1 MKKLICMLLAMLVL
15 GMGFAGC
22 KSETPDATPT
32 ATSPSAF
39 HNPTEP
45 PVETE
50 PVEML
55 NLPIPQ
61 GFSNSMGTPASEGYD
76 LFYSA
81 ATMGI
86 TGKKISKT
94 EVPETVTDLASF
106 AAAQA
111 ANLGVEATQTDGFW
125 TYSYIDETQNEPQV
139 FVSVCYEG
147 AENYWIVTI
156 YSPDRVYEDN
166 HAQMWGYI
174 IAGNF

>member
-1 MKKLICMLLAMLVL
+1 MKKLICTLLAMLVL

-22 KSETPDATPT
+22 KSETPATPT

-45 PVETE
+45 TVETQ

-55 NLPIPQ
+55 NLPIPE
-61 GFSNSMGTPASEGYD
+61 GFSNATGTPASEGYEF
-76 LFYSA
+76 LYSA
-81 ATMGI
+81 ASMGI

-94 EVPETVTDLASF
+94 EVAENVTDLASF
-106 AAAQA
+106 AASQA
-111 ANLGVEATQTDGFW
+111 ENVGVETTQTDGFW
-125 TYSYIDETQNEPQV
+125 TYSYIDDTQNEPQV
-139 FVSVCYEG
+139 FLSVCYEG

-156 YSPDRVYEDN
+156 FSPDRVYESN
-166 HAQMWGYI
+166 AAQMWDYI